1 VTKEKHNENP
11 TKAVFGI
18 DGPKSL
24 YFEGK
29 KMKSPYLDKM
39 F

>member
-1 VTKEKHNENP
+1 MTKEKHNANH

-18 DGPKSL
+18 DGPMSP

-29 KMKSPYLDKM
+29 K
-39 F
+39 